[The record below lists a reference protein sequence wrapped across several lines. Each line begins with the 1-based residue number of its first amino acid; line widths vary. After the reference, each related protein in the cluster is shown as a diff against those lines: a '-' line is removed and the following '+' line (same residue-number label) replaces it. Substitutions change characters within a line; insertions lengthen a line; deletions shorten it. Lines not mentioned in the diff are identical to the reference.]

1 MTGRKNYIINKKFQL
16 KKTFTVLSLAAATMF
31 IISFIMGS
39 VILLNKSAI
48 EKNNHIINSTNNEL
62 KIILKTQEELLKL
75 CSAELRNEKN
85 PSKRALIKKVMDDYE
100 ASKEKIQRNIRFNDH
115 SITMNSASI
124 RNSISSILISIA
136 VAIAGIA
143 VLYLR
148 MIRETHRI
156 SGPIYLMSR
165 HIREIQK
172 GKYPDMRDLRQDDEF
187 HEFYNLFREL
197 AERIIKL
204 ENRKE
209 K

>member
-1 MTGRKNYIINKKFQL
+1 
-16 KKTFTVLSLAAATMF
+16 
-31 IISFIMGS
+31 MGS

-136 VAIAGIA
+136 VAIAGSA

-156 SGPIYLMSR
+156 S
-165 HIREIQK
+165 
-172 GKYPDMRDLRQDDEF
+172 
-187 HEFYNLFREL
+187 
-197 AERIIKL
+197 A
-204 ENRKE
+204 
-209 K
+209 